1 MLLTSNTHETPK
13 KNSYIVRCIWLF
25 LCGIQWYSPLFRL
38 PQFQPSQKAL
48 NKNPQFLH
56 SQHFLVSLWFLQRSE
71 CKNRIKKKP
80 HKISSFCEI
89 WSCKKSYTAP
99 TANGTCW
106 LVDNIFTIKLPY
118 KCGKKWYKVNCSNI
132 FIILMMSGLFFCLSI
147 LVYKCIMDKKCI
159 R

>member
-71 CKNRIKKKP
+71 CKNRIKKNHIRFRHSAKFDFNLRSTVRDRAGKQNISPAKNRIP
-80 HKISSFCEI
+80 HRQRMER
-89 WSCKKSYTAP
+89 
-99 TANGTCW
+99 
-106 LVDNIFTIKLPY
+106 VDWWIIFLQ
-118 KCGKKWYKVNCSNI
+118 
-132 FIILMMSGLFFCLSI
+132 
-147 LVYKCIMDKKCI
+147 
-159 R
+159 